1 MLLLSEEEIRRSVSS
16 KDALDAVAG
25 AFASLARGEARLP
38 GVIYLDITE
47 FNGDVHVKGAHLRGA
62 SHFAIKVA
70 GGWYD
75 NPSRGLPVGT
85 GLVLVFSAETGAPA
99 ALLLDNGYLTDLRT
113 GAAGALAA
121 RHLARERL
129 SKVAM
134 IGAGLEARFQ
144 LRALADVRELSRI
157 EAWSR
162 DPATAGRFA
171 EEMRGELGADVTVA
185 GDVESAV
192 RGADLVVT
200 ATPAR
205 EPLVRAEWLSPGVH
219 VTALGSDGPDK
230 QELDVGVLARA
241 DLLVVDDLEQTAE
254 KGELHHALEAGAM
267 TREDV
272 AAQLGDLVTGA
283 HPGRT
288 DDEQISV
295 ADLTGVGVQDVG
307 VAALTLERA
316 EAGGLGRELPT

>member
-1 MLLLSEEEIRRSVSS
+1 MLLLSEEEIRGSVSTN
-16 KDALDAVAG
+16 DALEAVAE
-25 AFASLARGEARLP
+25 AFAALSRGEARLP
-38 GVIYLDITE
+38 GVIYLDVTE
-47 FNGDVHVKGAHLRGA
+47 FNGDVHVKGAHMRE
-62 SHFAIKVA
+62 SPHFAIKVA

-75 NPSRGLPVGT
+75 NPAKGLPVGT

-144 LRALADVRELSRI
+144 LRALADVRTLPRV

-162 DPATAGRFA
+162 DRANAERFA
-171 EEMRGELGADVTVA
+171 AEMREELGADVAVA
-185 GDVESAV
+185 DEVESAM
-192 RGADLVVT
+192 RQADLVVT

-205 EPLVRAEWLSPGVH
+205 EPLVLAAWLAPGAH
-219 VTALGSDGPDK
+219 VTALGSDGPAK
-230 QELDVGVLARA
+230 QELDVEVLRRA
-241 DLLVVDDLEQTAE
+241 DVLVVDDLEQAAE
-254 KGELHHALEAGAM
+254 KGELHHALEAGVV
-267 TREDV
+267 TRDDV
-272 AAQLGDLVTGA
+272 DAQLGDLVTGA

-288 DDEQISV
+288 DDEQVTV
-295 ADLTGVGVQDVG
+295 ADLTGVGVQDAA
-307 VAALTLERA
+307 VASLALQGATA
-316 EAGGLGRELPT
+316 AGLGRELS

>member
-1 MLLLSEEEIRRSVSS
+1 MLLLSEEEIRGAVSS
-16 KDALDAVAG
+16 KDALETVAE
-25 AFASLARGEARLP
+25 AFAALSRGEARLP

-47 FNGDVHVKGAHLRGA
+47 FNGDVHVKGAHMHGA
-62 SHFAIKVA
+62 PHFVIKVA

-75 NPSRGLPVGT
+75 NPPRGLPVGT

-144 LRALADVRELSRI
+144 LRALADVRTLPPV

-162 DPATAGRFA
+162 DPANARRFA
-171 EEMRGELGADVTVA
+171 DEMREELGADVTVA

-192 RGADLVVT
+192 RDADLVIT

-205 EPLVRAEWLSPGVH
+205 EPLLRAAWLSPGAH
-219 VTALGSDGPDK
+219 VTALGSDGPAK
-230 QELDVGVLARA
+230 RELEVEVLRRA
-241 DLLVVDDLEQTAE
+241 DLVVVDDLEQAAE

-267 TREDV
+267 TRDDV
-272 AAQLGDLVTGA
+272 AAQLGDLATGA

-288 DDEQISV
+288 DDDQITV
-295 ADLTGVGVQDVG
+295 ADLTGVGVQDAA
-307 VAALTLERA
+307 VASLTLQRA
-316 EAGGLGRELPT
+316 TAAGLGRELS

>member
-16 KDALDAVAG
+16 RDALEAVAE
-25 AFASLARGEARLP
+25 AFAALARGEARLP

-47 FNGDVHVKGAHLRGA
+47 FNGDVHGKGAHLRGA
-62 SHFAIKVA
+62 PHFAIKVA

-75 NPSRGLPVGT
+75 NPSKGLPVGT
-85 GLVLVFSAETGAPA
+85 GLVMVFSAETGAPA

-113 GAAGALAA
+113 GAAGALSA
-121 RHLARERL
+121 RHLARELL

-144 LRALADVRELSRI
+144 LRALRDVRALPRV

-162 DPATAGRFA
+162 DPAHAQRFA
-171 EEMRGELGADVTVA
+171 DEMSEELGAEVDVA
-185 GDVESAV
+185 PDVESAV
-192 RGADLVVT
+192 READLVVT

-205 EPLVRAEWLSPGVH
+205 EPLVRAAWLSPGVH
-219 VTALGSDGPDK
+219 VTALGADGPVK
-230 QELDVGVLARA
+230 QELDVEVLARA
-241 DLLVVDDLEQTAE
+241 DVLVVDDPEQAGE
-254 KGELHHALEAGAM
+254 KGELHHAIEAGAV

-272 AAQLGDLVTGA
+272 DAQLGDLVTGA

-288 DDEQISV
+288 ADDQITI
-295 ADLTGVGVQDVG
+295 ADLTGVGVQDV
-307 VAALTLERA
+307 AAASLAFRRA
-316 EAGGLGRELPT
+316 QAAGLGRDLPT

>member
-16 KDALDAVAG
+16 KEALEAVAE
-25 AFASLARGEARLP
+25 AFAALARGEARLP
-38 GVIYLDITE
+38 GVIYLDLQE
-47 FNGDVHVKGAHLRGA
+47 FDGDVHVKGAHLRGA

-99 ALLLDNGYLTDLRT
+99 ALLLDNGYLTDIRT

-121 RHLARERL
+121 RHLARDPL
-129 SKVAM
+129 AKVAM

-144 LRALADVRELSRI
+144 LRALADVRALPRI

-162 DPATAGRFA
+162 DPANARRFA
-171 EEMRGELGADVTVA
+171 EEMRAELGADVEVA
-185 GDVESAV
+185 PDVESAV
-192 RGADLVVT
+192 READLVVT

-205 EPLVRAEWLSPGVH
+205 EALVRADWLSPGAH
-219 VTALGSDGPDK
+219 VTALGSDGPAK
-230 QELDVGVLARA
+230 QELDVDVLARA
-241 DLLVVDDLEQTAE
+241 DLVVVDDLEQAAE
-254 KGELHHALEAGAM
+254 KGELHHALEAGAL
-267 TREDV
+267 TRDDV
-272 AAQLGDLVTGA
+272 AAQLGDLVTGD

-288 DDEQISV
+288 GGGQITV
-295 ADLTGVGVQDVG
+295 ADLTGVGVQDAA
-307 VAALTLERA
+307 VAALALERA
-316 EAGGLGRELPT
+316 EAAGLGRDLPT